1 MPLNHVV
8 PSGNSVA
15 RVSPFGSEAMTFGD
29 FTDSLSASTTTFS
42 AGGVGGASVHNCTS
56 AAVFRYGSDR
66 QGALELRPDAQRVAV
81 TAPAPG
87 TKRDRVTSIL
97 NFFDELRRLA
107 PAGRG

>member
-1 MPLNHVV
+1 
-8 PSGNSVA
+8 
-15 RVSPFGSEAMTFGD
+15 
-29 FTDSLSASTTTFS
+29 
-42 AGGVGGASVHNCTS
+42 
-56 AAVFRYGSDR
+56 VFRIAPRR
-66 QGALELRPDAQRVAV
+66 QCFATARLGQRALDLRPDAQRVAV